1 MLQGRY
7 NNSNGKDLTIRA
19 STINM
24 GKRKLYTVID
34 LFSGAGG
41 LSLGLYQAGWH
52 GLFAIEKNA
61 FAFET
66 LKYNLIDNK
75 KHFDWPDWLPLMPHD
90 INEVLKNYSRQL
102 ESMKGTVDLI
112 AGGPPCQGFSMAG
125 KRVKDDIRNQLVFS
139 YIKFIKLVQP
149 KMVLFENVKGF
160 TYAFNK
166 NKRNGVDSY
175 SHKVISAL
183 EGLGYNVK
191 PHVIDFSEYGVP
203 QRRKRFILVG
213 IRKDIGSPD
222 MFEEILQNNRDSFLK
237 EKGIKATVTLR
248 EAISDLLQS
257 NGTMPTPDRK
267 GFLSGK
273 YGSEKLSDYEKLMRG
288 DYPCEHEVP
297 NSHSF
302 ARHSADKLHCYEHL
316 LIDYPIRGKR
326 IDGKAREGWGIRQRG
341 ITVLDP
347 DAVSPTITGQPDD
360 YLHYSEPRIMTV
372 RECARIQSF
381 PDWYEIKKKYTTG
394 GRMRRIEVPRYSQV
408 GNAIPPLF
416 AEQAGI
422 VLKQF
427 LQHER

>member
-1 MLQGRY
+1 MEEQ
-7 NNSNGKDLTIRA
+7 
-19 STINM
+19 
-24 GKRKLYTVID
+24 KRYTVID

-75 KHFDWPDWLPLMPHD
+75 KHFDWPEWLPLMPHD

-102 ESMKGTVDLI
+102 KDLKGTIDLV

-125 KRVKDDIRNQLVFS
+125 KRVKDDVRNQLVFS
-139 YIKFIKLVQP
+139 YIKFIKIVQP
-149 KMVLFENVKGF
+149 KMLLFENVKGF

-166 NKRNGVDSY
+166 NKRNDVDSY
-175 SHKVISAL
+175 SNKVISAL

-222 MFEEILQNNRDSFLK
+222 MFEDMLKKNRDSFLK
-237 EKGIKATVTLR
+237 EKGIETTVSLR
-248 EAISDLLQS
+248 EAISDLLRN
-257 NGTMPTPDRK
+257 NGTMPTPDRN

-273 YGSEKLSDYEKLMRG
+273 YGGEELSNYERLMRG
-288 DYPCEHEVP
+288 DYPCNHEVP
-297 NSHSF
+297 DSHSF
-302 ARHSADKLHCYEHL
+302 ARHSADKLNCYKRL
-316 LIDYPIRGKR
+316 LTDCPIRGKR
-326 IDGKAREGWGIRQRG
+326 IDGKARAEWGIRQRG

-394 GRMRRIEVPRYSQV
+394 GKMRRIEVPRYSQV

-422 VLKQF
+422 VLKQI
-427 LQHER
+427 LQHEG

>member
-1 MLQGRY
+1 MMLKKTKNIKTRHQ
-7 NNSNGKDLTIRA
+7 
-19 STINM
+19 NM
-24 GKRKLYTVID
+24 GERQYTVID
-34 LFSGAGG
+34 LFAGAGG

-66 LKYNLIDNK
+66 LKFNLIDNK
-75 KHFDWPDWLPLMPHD
+75 KHFDWPAWLPKTAHD
-90 INEVLKNYSRQL
+90 INEVLKNYPEQL
-102 ESMKGTVDLI
+102 KALQGKVDLV

-149 KMVLFENVKGF
+149 KVILFENVKGF

-166 NKRNGVDSY
+166 RNRDGVEPY
-175 SHKVISAL
+175 SQIVIKAL
-183 EGLGYNVK
+183 EGLGYAVK

-213 IRKDIGSPD
+213 IQKELGSPD
-222 MFEEILQNNRDSFLK
+222 NFEQLLKDNREKFLAGKGLKTHTTLQ
-237 EKGIKATVTLR
+237 
-248 EAISDLLQS
+248 EAISDLLRI
-257 NGTMPTPDRK
+257 NGELPTPDRK
-267 GFLSGK
+267 GFYSGI
-273 YGSEKLSDYEKLMRG
+273 YGKGKLTNYEKLMRG
-288 DYPCEHEVP
+288 DYPQTHDVP

-302 ARHSADKLHCYEHL
+302 AKHTADKLQCFQRL
-316 LIDYPIRGKR
+316 LAEYPKRGKR
-326 IDGKAREGWGIRQRG
+326 IDGDAREEWGIKQRG

-347 DAVSPTITGQPDD
+347 KAVSPTITGQPDD
-360 YLHYSEPRIMTV
+360 YLHYAEPRIMTV

-394 GRMRRIEVPRYSQV
+394 GQMRKVEVPRYSQI

-416 AEQAGI
+416 AELAGI
-422 VLKQF
+422 VLKQM
-427 LQHER
+427 LGV

>member
-1 MLQGRY
+1 MEEWKQ
-7 NNSNGKDLTIRA
+7 
-19 STINM
+19 
-24 GKRKLYTVID
+24 YTVID

-75 KHFDWPDWLPLMPHD
+75 KHFDWPEWLPLMPHD

-102 ESMKGTVDLI
+102 KDLKGTVDLV

-125 KRVKDDIRNQLVFS
+125 KRVKDDVRNQLVFS
-139 YIKFIKLVQP
+139 YIKFIKIVQP
-149 KMVLFENVKGF
+149 KMLLFENVKGF

-166 NKRNGVDSY
+166 NKRNDVDSY
-175 SHKVISAL
+175 SNKVISAL

-222 MFEEILQNNRDSFLK
+222 MFEDMLQKNRDSFLNK
-237 EKGIKATVTLR
+237 KGIGATVSLK
-248 EAISDLLQS
+248 EAISDLLRTS
-257 NGTMPTPDRK
+257 GTMPTPDRK

-273 YGSEKLSDYEKLMRG
+273 YGGEELSNYERLMRG
-288 DYPCEHEVP
+288 DYPCNHEVP
-297 NSHSF
+297 DSHSF
-302 ARHSADKLHCYEHL
+302 ARHSADKLNCYKRL
-316 LIDYPIRGKR
+316 LTDCPIRGKR
-326 IDGKAREGWGIRQRG
+326 IDGKARAEWGIRQRG

-394 GRMRRIEVPRYSQV
+394 GKMRRIEVPRYSQV

-422 VLKQF
+422 VLKQI
-427 LQHER
+427 LQHEG

>member
-1 MLQGRY
+1 MAGR
-7 NNSNGKDLTIRA
+7 
-19 STINM
+19 
-24 GKRKLYTVID
+24 KRYTVID

-75 KHFDWPDWLPLMPHD
+75 KHFDWPDWLPMMPHD
-90 INEVLKNYSRQL
+90 INEVLKNYSHQL
-102 ESMKGTVDLI
+102 KDLKGTVDLV

-125 KRVKDDIRNQLVFS
+125 KRVKDDVRNQLVFS
-139 YIKFIKLVQP
+139 YIKFIKIVQP

-166 NKRNGVDSY
+166 NKRSDVDSY
-175 SHKVISAL
+175 AHKVISAL

-222 MFEEILQNNRDSFLK
+222 IFEDMLQKNRDSFLK
-237 EKGIKATVTLR
+237 KKGIGATVSLK
-248 EAISDLLQS
+248 EAISDLLRS
-257 NGTMPTPDRK
+257 NGTLPTPDRK

-273 YGSEKLSDYEKLMRG
+273 YGEEELSNYERLMRG

-302 ARHSADKLHCYEHL
+302 AKHSAEKLNCYERL
-316 LIDYPIRGKR
+316 LSNYPVRGKR
-326 IDGKAREGWGIRQRG
+326 IDGKARDEWGIRQRG

-347 DAVSPTITGQPDD
+347 DSVSPTITGQPDD

-381 PDWYEIKKKYTTG
+381 PDWYEFKSKYTTG
-394 GRMRRIEVPRYSQV
+394 GEMRKKEVPRYSQV

-416 AEQAGI
+416 AHQAGL
-422 VLKQF
+422 VLKEM
-427 LQHER
+427 LP

>member
-1 MLQGRY
+1 MA
-7 NNSNGKDLTIRA
+7 I
-19 STINM
+19 INM
-24 GKRKLYTVID
+24 EERKRYTVID

-41 LSLGLYQAGWH
+41 LSLGLYQSGWH

-66 LKYNLIDNK
+66 LKYNLIENK
-75 KHFDWPDWLPLMPHD
+75 KHFDWPEWLPLMPHD
-90 INEVLKNYSRQL
+90 INEVLRKYSRQL
-102 ESMKGTVDLI
+102 KDLRGAVDLV

-125 KRVKDDIRNQLVFS
+125 KRVKDDVRNQLVFS
-139 YIKFIKLVQP
+139 YIRFIKIVQP
-149 KMVLFENVKGF
+149 KMLLFENVKGF

-166 NKRNGVDSY
+166 NKRDDVDSY
-175 SHKVISAL
+175 ANKVISAL

-222 MFEEILQNNRDSFLK
+222 MFEDMLQKNRDSFLK
-237 EKGIKATVTLR
+237 KKGIGATISLR
-248 EAISDLLQS
+248 EAISDLLRS
-257 NGTMPTPDRK
+257 NGSLPTPDRK

-273 YGSEKLSDYEKLMRG
+273 YGEEELSNYERLMRG
-288 DYPCEHEVP
+288 DYPCDHEVP
-297 NSHSF
+297 DSHSF
-302 ARHSADKLHCYEHL
+302 ARHSADKLNCYKRL
-316 LIDYPIRGKR
+316 LTDCPIRGKR
-326 IDGKAREGWGIRQRG
+326 IDGKARDEWGIRQRG

-347 DAVSPTITGQPDD
+347 NAVSPTITGQPDD
-360 YLHYSEPRIMTV
+360 YLHYLEPRIMTV

-394 GRMRRIEVPRYSQV
+394 GKMRRIEVPRYSQV

-416 AEQAGI
+416 AEQAGV
-422 VLKQF
+422 VLKQI
-427 LQHER
+427 LQYEG

>member
-1 MLQGRY
+1 MA
-7 NNSNGKDLTIRA
+7 I
-19 STINM
+19 INM
-24 GKRKLYTVID
+24 EERKRYTVID

-41 LSLGLYQAGWH
+41 LSLGLYQSGWQ

-66 LKYNLIDNK
+66 LKYNLIENK
-75 KHFDWPDWLPLMPHD
+75 KHFDWPEWLPLMPHD
-90 INEVLKNYSRQL
+90 INEVLRKYSRQL
-102 ESMKGTVDLI
+102 KDLRGAVDLV

-125 KRVKDDIRNQLVFS
+125 KRVKDDVRNQLVFS
-139 YIKFIKLVQP
+139 YIRFIKIVQP
-149 KMVLFENVKGF
+149 KMLLFENVKGF

-166 NKRNGVDSY
+166 NKRDDVDSY
-175 SHKVISAL
+175 ANKVISAL

-222 MFEEILQNNRDSFLK
+222 MFEDMLQKNRDSFLK
-237 EKGIKATVTLR
+237 KKGIGATISLR
-248 EAISDLLQS
+248 EAISDLLRS
-257 NGTMPTPDRK
+257 NGTLPTPDRK

-273 YGSEKLSDYEKLMRG
+273 YGEEELSNYERLMRG
-288 DYPCEHEVP
+288 DYPCDHEVP
-297 NSHSF
+297 DSHSF
-302 ARHSADKLHCYEHL
+302 ARHSADKLNCYKRL
-316 LIDYPIRGKR
+316 LTDCPIRGKR
-326 IDGKAREGWGIRQRG
+326 IDGKARDEWGIRQRG

-347 DAVSPTITGQPDD
+347 KAVSPTITGQPDD
-360 YLHYSEPRIMTV
+360 YLHYLEPRIMTV

-394 GRMRRIEVPRYSQV
+394 GKMRRIEVPRYSQV

-416 AEQAGI
+416 AEQAGV
-422 VLKQF
+422 VLKQI
-427 LQHER
+427 LQYEG